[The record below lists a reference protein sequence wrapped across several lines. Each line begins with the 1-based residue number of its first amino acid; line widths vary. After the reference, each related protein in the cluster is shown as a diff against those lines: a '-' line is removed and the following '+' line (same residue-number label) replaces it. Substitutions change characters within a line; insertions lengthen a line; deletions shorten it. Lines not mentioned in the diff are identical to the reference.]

1 MNWKKRNLKVVK
13 KHIIT
18 LYVYLKNIIRNQL
31 KLLALSNETS
41 QDEEKENSKGI
52 GAYNYTLI
60 SSELLK
66 NFLVIEI

>member
-1 MNWKKRNLKVVK
+1 MNWKKRNLNEVKK

-18 LYVYLKNIIRNQL
+18 LYVYLKNLIRNQL

-52 GAYNYTLI
+52 NIT
-60 SSELLK
+60 S
-66 NFLVIEI
+66 